1 MLEENRGVLDEGT
14 WQIVNAFFHPERKVC
29 DDGDV
34 AHDAVTSFVGL
45 FSDAIG
51 ITGESLPGAVAA
63 PNFYSGRPAWL
74 VWSADEHE
82 NKKDYWRAQIMVT
95 SGLGFEERVI
105 VTVTDSHGENID
117 SATLI
122 LLDSILEVSNGSAE
136 YSLAEFQRNLANTNV
151 ALVYPDGRRVP
162 GALSLGDVFV

>member
-1 MLEENRGVLDEGT
+1 MLEENRRVLDEGT
-14 WQIVNAFFHPERKVC
+14 WQIVNAFFRPERKAY
-29 DDGDV
+29 DGSDA
-34 AHDAVTSFVGL
+34 AHDAVASFVGL

-51 ITGESLPGAVAA
+51 ITGESLQGAVAI

-82 NKKDYWRAQIMVT
+82 DKKDYWRAQIMVT
-95 SGLGFEERVI
+95 SGLDFEDRVI
-105 VTVTDSHGENID
+105 VTVTDSQGENID
-117 SATLI
+117 AATLI
-122 LLDSILEVSNGSAE
+122 LLNSTLVVSNGSAE